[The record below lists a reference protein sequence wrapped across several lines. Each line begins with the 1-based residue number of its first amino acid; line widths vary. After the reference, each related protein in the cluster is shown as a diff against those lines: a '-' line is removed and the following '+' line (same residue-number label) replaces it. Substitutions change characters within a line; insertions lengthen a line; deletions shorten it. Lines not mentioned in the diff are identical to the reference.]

1 MLVRPHGCI
10 GHGVYLYTFIHEMM
24 KGEKIMILLENVEKN
39 SYVEVAKV
47 SQITEDYYSSDGTK
61 KAITLKL
68 FTNEDQTSLPVTKKR
83 TLLEADFGDG
93 DDRIFVQLSANALL
107 RLAHD
112 LNEYIK
118 KSEAKEG

>member
-1 MLVRPHGCI
+1 
-10 GHGVYLYTFIHEMM
+10 
-24 KGEKIMILLENVEKN
+24 MILLENVEKN

-47 SQITEDYYSSDGTK
+47 SQTTEDFYSSNGTK
-61 KAITLKL
+61 RAITLKL
-68 FTNEDQTSLPVTKKR
+68 FTNEEQTSLPVTKKR
-83 TLLEADFGDG
+83 TLLEADFGD